1 MVNSSWIFL
10 FKDFIFEEWSL
21 NNSLSLSIS
30 VILWY
35 FWIKVLLLTS
45 VGWAVKTIPIFKF
58 FAKLYILL
66 LLIFLFLN
74 NCSNQNLGSFLKKK
88 NDDMVEKPN
97 LDIDKNISF
106 EDFKNKI
113 INYGKNSSFP
123 ILDDWYD

>member
-1 MVNSSWIFL
+1 M
-10 FKDFIFEEWSL
+10 K
-21 NNSLSLSIS
+21 
-30 VILWY
+30 IL
-35 FWIKVLLLTS
+35 I
-45 VGWAVKTIPIFKF
+45 I
-58 FAKLYILL
+58 

-74 NCSNQNLGSFLKKK
+74 NCSKQNFSSFLKKK

-123 ILDDWYD
+123 SLDD